1 LQCIAER
8 RCISKRR
15 ATAEIIAEDERQDG
29 VLAPPVLCQDRR
41 SPGCGPWIGNQ
52 EELQGIVHA
61 PHRHPIEMG
70 EYLISRGGSILSLG
84 ERREG
89 DTSEHPISSQR
100 ILQHG
105 FQRY

>member
-1 LQCIAER
+1 
-8 RCISKRR
+8 
-15 ATAEIIAEDERQDG
+15 
-29 VLAPPVLCQDRR
+29 
-41 SPGCGPWIGNQ
+41 
-52 EELQGIVHA
+52 
-61 PHRHPIEMG
+61 MG
-70 EYLISRGGSILSLG
+70 EYLISRAGSILSLG